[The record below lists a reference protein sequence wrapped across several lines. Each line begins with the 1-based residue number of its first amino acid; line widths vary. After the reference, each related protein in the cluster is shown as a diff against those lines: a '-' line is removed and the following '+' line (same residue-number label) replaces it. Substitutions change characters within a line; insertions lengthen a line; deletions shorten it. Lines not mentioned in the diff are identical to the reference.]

1 MAAVQPLGPHNAPNA
16 PPAPL
21 VAKPPTPGEP
31 ARREFAPTAADVADA
46 DAALKRMEAEF
57 AATPEAAP
65 LRLLSYAEMRDA
77 ARQARGG
84 QRPATRLRA
93 VATHRPSLGDPVS
106 GPARPLL
113 APSEPVEK
121 QPPRKKRKQ
130 RKKAASDD
138 NRIYGTDRTGR
149 PNPNVG
155 QAWGQ
160 SADAAKYVECELGEP
175 YKPGPAVDG
184 AEELVAEAVPE
195 ACLGYPD
202 YIKNRG
208 NKMFIKGTTASAFY
222 KKNGYWKIAVNNG
235 HHANSSK
242 AVFKFFKKVERAR
255 A

>member
-1 MAAVQPLGPHNAPNA
+1 MAAVQPLGPHTAPNP

-21 VAKPPTPGEP
+21 VAKPPTPGET
-31 ARREFAPTAADVADA
+31 ARRDFAPTAADVADA

-130 RKKAASDD
+130 RNKAASDD
-138 NRIYGTDRTGR
+138 NRIYGTDKTGR
-149 PNPNVG
+149 PNWAVG
-155 QAWGQ
+155 QAWGYL
-160 SADAAKYVECELGEP
+160 AGDDAPKYVQCLEGTP
-175 YKPGPAVDG
+175 HKPGPAVPG
-184 AEELVAEAVPE
+184 AKEWPAEAVPTE
-195 ACLGYPD
+195 CLLYPD
-202 YIKNRG
+202 YKEDRG
-208 NKMFIKGTTASAFY
+208 SQMFKKGKSAKAFY
-222 KKNGYWKIAVNNG
+222 KANGYYKIAVNNG
-235 HHANSSK
+235 HYANSSK
-242 AVFKFFKKVERAR
+242 AVFKFFKEVAR

>member
-1 MAAVQPLGPHNAPNA
+1 MAAVQPLGPNNAPNA

-21 VAKPPTPGEP
+21 VAKPPTQ
-31 ARREFAPTAADVADA
+31 FSPTAADVADA

-130 RKKAASDD
+130 RNKAASDD
-138 NRIYGTDRTGR
+138 NRIYGTDKTGR
-149 PNPNVG
+149 PNANVG
-155 QAWGQ
+155 QAWGK
-160 SADAAKYVECELGEP
+160 SADPDKYIECREGT
-175 YKPGPAVDG
+175 KNNPGPAVPG
-184 AEELVAEAVPE
+184 AEAWLAEDVPE
-195 ACLGYPD
+195 KCLGFPD
-202 YIKNRG
+202 YKEGRG
-208 NKMFIKGTTASAFY
+208 MNLFAKGSRASVFY
-222 KKNGYWKIAVNNG
+222 KNNGYWKIAVNNG
-235 HHANSSK
+235 HHPNSSK
-242 AVFKFFKKVERAR
+242 AVFKFFKKVERVR